1 MIKDT
6 SHCYQDKEEQDL
18 NQSKVVQFFLW
29 TGVQD
34 SRNNADF
41 PKIHNI
47 FRINCFVLAIALV
60 REIVLSLAK
69 IQITA

>member
-1 MIKDT
+1 M
-6 SHCYQDKEEQDL
+6 
-18 NQSKVVQFFLW
+18 SKS
-29 TGVQD
+29 G

-60 REIVLSLAK
+60 REIVQSLAK
-69 IQITA
+69 IQITAELVAKGNANRWIVLVAV